1 MMISSKVRRNG
12 SVDSDQ
18 LRSNPLL
25 KKWYGQIHKEKFTP
39 QLQAMLLSKLK
50 GSVRVKMECFDRS
63 RRKDSDR
70 TEQTDS
76 KAKRDFD
83 LNLKHTK
90 AQNSSKEAG
99 VLQNRVLTQVG
110 ETTLPRT
117 FYTNPP
123 FFSLSTPR
131 TSTTPFHSTLHVN
144 YHPSS
149 PRRIKNQRL
158 KNCSRPPVVISF

>member
-1 MMISSKVRRNG
+1 MISSKVRRNG

-90 AQNSSKEAG
+90 AQNSSKVYTSVFSERKHQILALTNKTWLLPQSVPKRRDEAEEG
-99 VLQNRVLTQVG
+99 EEGNTRRNRSIGMQ
-110 ETTLPRT
+110 
-117 FYTNPP
+117 
-123 FFSLSTPR
+123 
-131 TSTTPFHSTLHVN
+131 
-144 YHPSS
+144 
-149 PRRIKNQRL
+149 
-158 KNCSRPPVVISF
+158 